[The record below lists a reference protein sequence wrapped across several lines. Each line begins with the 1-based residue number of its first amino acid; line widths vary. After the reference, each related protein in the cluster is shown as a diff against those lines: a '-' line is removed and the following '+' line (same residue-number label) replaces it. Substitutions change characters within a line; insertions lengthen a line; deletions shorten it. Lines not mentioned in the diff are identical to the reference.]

1 MEKKITWVWNPDQV
15 PIPQMTIHAAVKVFS
30 AYHDMPLWRHLHS
43 PIGVIGTL
51 IWIMAAAA
59 GAANFPPVL
68 YNAWGA

>member
-1 MEKKITWVWNPDQV
+1 MEKKITRVWIPDQIR
-15 PIPQMTIHAAVKVFS
+15 IPEMTVHAAAKVFS
-30 AYHDMPLWRHLHS
+30 AYHNMRLWRHLHS

-51 IWIMAAAA
+51 IWIMAPAA